1 MPPLQVDVSDRHM
14 IMPGRNFSEYQMRA
28 IVDEVQDTHL
38 ENMPIKVLFVTFPF
52 ENREPLRLVIYASKM
67 VLGDL
72 EPEAGMAIDAY
83 IWLQGRIIDIDEA
96 PQQ

>member
-1 MPPLQVDVSDRHM
+1 
-14 IMPGRNFSEYQMRA
+14 MRQRWFWA
-28 IVDEVQDTHL
+28 
-38 ENMPIKVLFVTFPF
+38 
-52 ENREPLRLVIYASKM
+52 
-67 VLGDL
+67 L